1 MACSNPIQ
9 QSFELAAERC
19 DDLTPLAYRRLFAGH
34 PEAQAPVANTLR
46 L

>member
-19 DDLTPLAYRRLFAGH
+19 DDLTPPAYRRLFAEH
-34 PEAQAPVANTLR
+34 PEAQAPVADTLR